1 MKILIATKNAGKTR
15 EFKNVLEKHFEC
27 VVLDSFKNAPDVEE
41 TGKTFEENSV
51 LKAKLYFEWSG
62 IPSIADDGGL
72 EIDFLGGEPGV
83 KSRRWPS
90 STDIPSVAKALADK
104 SEGKIERE
112 KTDQELI
119 DITLEKL
126 KGVPQDKRKAKLRT
140 VVTYYDGS
148 RVISDSQSIEGYITE
163 GEPPPCEP
171 GYPFRAIFWI
181 PKFKKLFQDLTDEE
195 HRSINHRRRAI
206 ENVANKI
213 LQEMGI

>member
-1 MKILIATKNAGKTR
+1 M
-15 EFKNVLEKHFEC
+15 
-27 VVLDSFKNAPDVEE
+27 
-41 TGKTFEENSV
+41 
-51 LKAKLYFEWSG
+51 KAKFYFEWSG

-72 EIDFLGGEPGV
+72 EIDILDGEPGV

-90 STDIPSVAKALADK
+90 PTEI

-119 DITLEKL
+119 NITLEKL
-126 KGVPQDKRKAKLRT
+126 KGVPQNKRKAKLRT

-148 RVISDSQSIEGYITE
+148 RVISDSQSIEGYITD
-163 GEPPPCEP
+163 GEPPPCES

-195 HRSINHRRRAI
+195 HKSINHRRKAI

-213 LQEMGI
+213 LQEMEV

>member
-15 EFKNVLEKHFEC
+15 EFNNVLGKHFEC
-27 VVLDSFKNAPDVEE
+27 VMLSDFKDVPDVEE
-41 TGKTFEENSV
+41 TGETFEENSA
-51 LKAKLYFEWSG
+51 LKAKFYFEWSG

-72 EIDFLGGEPGV
+72 EIDILGGEPGV

-90 STDIPSVAKALADK
+90 STEIL
-104 SEGKIERE
+104 EGKAERE

-126 KGVPQDKRKAKLRT
+126 KGVPQDKRKVKLRT
-140 VVTYYDGS
+140 VVTYYDGNH
-148 RVISDSQSIEGYITE
+148 VISDSQSIEGYITE
-163 GEPPPCEP
+163 GEPPPCES

-195 HRSINHRRRAI
+195 HKSINHRRRAI
-206 ENVANKI
+206 ENVVNKI
-213 LQEMGI
+213 LREMEV